1 MDIICASCQLR
12 ALEHTDA
19 DALAR
24 HANDRDVWLNLRD
37 HFPHPYSPSDARAYI
52 TQMAGQEPRTTFG
65 IIIDGAAVGSIGLVI
80 GHDIER
86 KSAEIGYWIGRE
98 FWGRGIVTEAIRATT
113 SYAFSSLGMHR
124 VFAVPFVRNPASSR
138 VLEKAGYM
146 REGLMRR
153 SALKDGEVEDQY
165 LYAAYDDRWVK

>member
-1 MDIICASCQLR
+1 MDIICATCELR
-12 ALEHTDA
+12 ALEYTDA
-19 DALAR
+19 EALAR

-37 HFPHPYSPSDARAYI
+37 HFPHPYSASDAHAYI
-52 TQMAGQEPRTTFG
+52 AHLARQQPQTTFG
-65 IIIDGAAVGSIGLVI
+65 IIIDGAAVGSIGLVL
-80 GHDIER
+80 GQDIER

-98 FWGRGIVTEAIRATT
+98 FWGRGIVTGAIRATT
-113 SYAFSSLGMHR
+113 TYAFSSLGMHR

-138 VLEKAGYM
+138 VLEKAGYV

-165 LYAAYDDRWVK
+165 LYAAYNDRWVN